1 MERGADYYTRG
12 LKLAQEIGDLRDQ
25 EQALGNL
32 GTIYHQ
38 RGEWAAAERYY
49 RQAAEICE
57 AVGDEAGLAVWLGN
71 LALVLGLQDRKEE
84 ARPLLERQIALHR
97 RYDNRSGEGTA
108 LFNLA
113 MHYRDVGELAT
124 ADHYFRE
131 AAAVAREIQRPILEA
146 RVRAAWGSVRWRQER
161 FDEAQAMFERAL
173 AIYRAQNEPRGQLT
187 ALYKLAGMHYERE
200 NWAVARSFAEAAWEV
215 GRSLDV
221 PYWQG
226 RVLWLL
232 GEIAFEQEDDQG
244 AAYLAEAALCAQRA
258 EDEQRYQLSLRSILE
273 RVAAYADAG
282 AVSRALS
289 ICRTAMAVWED
300 AAERPIDAIEMVS
313 QIIASLDE

>member
-1 MERGADYYTRG
+1 
-12 LKLAQEIGDLRDQ
+12 
-25 EQALGNL
+25 
-32 GTIYHQ
+32 
-38 RGEWAAAERYY
+38 
-49 RQAAEICE
+49 
-57 AVGDEAGLAVWLGN
+57 
-71 LALVLGLQDRKEE
+71 
-84 ARPLLERQIALHR
+84 
-97 RYDNRSGEGTA
+97 
-108 LFNLA
+108 
-113 MHYRDVGELAT
+113 
-124 ADHYFRE
+124 
-131 AAAVAREIQRPILEA
+131 
-146 RVRAAWGSVRWRQER
+146 
-161 FDEAQAMFERAL
+161 MFERAL

-200 NWAVARSFAEAAWEV
+200 NWAVARSFVEAAWEV

-258 EDEQRYQLSLRSILE
+258 EDEQRYQLNLRSILE

-282 AVSRALS
+282 AVSRARS
-289 ICRTAMAVWED
+289 VCHTAMAVWED